1 MSCVEANI
9 IVGASIETV
18 WNCLNDITHTSNWVN
33 GLVNAEIITRGKYG
47 KGSIHVQHSRAGLL
61 PLTTTWAVTAFEP
74 RSRQVHISQS
84 AALPAALTI
93 YVSRVAQ
100 GTQIQIGLD
109 YRFLPMLG
117 AVSRGLE
124 RFVLDKRMK
133 QALKQNL
140 ASFNTYLMYYFLSN
154 QRAGKPAARV
164 TMQRSTGIAAQ
175 AAIG

>member
-33 GLVNAEIITRGKYG
+33 GLVNAEIITRGRYG
-47 KGSIHVQHSRAGLL
+47 KGSVHVQHSRTGLL
-61 PLTTTWAVTAFEP
+61 PTSTWTVTAFEP
-74 RSRQVHISQS
+74 RSRQVHVLQS
-84 AALPAALTI
+84 AVLPAALTI
-93 YVSRVAQ
+93 AVNPVAQ
-100 GTQIQIGLD
+100 GTQIRINLD

-117 AVSRGLE
+117 SVSRGLE
-124 RFVLDKRMK
+124 RLIMDKRMK
-133 QALKQNL
+133 QVLKQNL

-164 TMQRSTGIAAQ
+164 TMRRSTGIAAQ